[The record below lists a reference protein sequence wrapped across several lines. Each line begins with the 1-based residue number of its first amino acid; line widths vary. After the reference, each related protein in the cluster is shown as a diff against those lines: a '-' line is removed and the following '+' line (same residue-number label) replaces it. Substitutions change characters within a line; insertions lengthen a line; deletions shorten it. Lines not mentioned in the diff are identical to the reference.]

1 MAKQA
6 KRQLAGSG
14 EALPAGAVNAI
25 IALSG
30 SSSASGD
37 AILQTVNLP
46 AGVYE
51 VSAQL
56 YGTDNN
62 VRSLYDYTLSYK
74 EASTAGFAATGTS
87 FLYLSG
93 GSGTFQQHRIYVS
106 FSFIVRSTGSALIF
120 NETTTHNTGTSLSFI
135 SYGGAA
141 ILRTFTGYIKRIA

>member
-1 MAKQA
+1 MSKQS
-6 KRQLAGSG
+6 KKQMGGSG
-14 EALPAGAVNAI
+14 EALPVGAVNAI

-56 YGTDNN
+56 YGTDATA
-62 VRSLYDYTLSYK
+62 RTLYDYTLTFK
-74 EASTAGFAATGTS
+74 EAAGPSFVIQATS
-87 FLYLSG
+87 FAYVSG
-93 GSGTFQQHRIYVS
+93 STFVQHRIYVTLN
-106 FSFIVRSTGSALIF
+106 FIVRSTGSALIF
-120 NETTTHNTGTSLSFI
+120 NETTTHNTGTSLIFS

-141 ILRTFTGYIKRIA
+141 VLRRLTGYIKRIA